1 MSDSI
6 TRLNTSLEGRYRIES
21 ELGEGG
27 MAMVYLADD
36 LKHERKVALKVLK
49 PELAAVVGAE
59 RFLAEIKTTASLQHP
74 HILPLY
80 DSGEADSF
88 LFYVMPYVEGET
100 LRERVDREGE
110 LPIQQAVRI
119 LRDLVD
125 ALGYAHS
132 HEVVHRDVKPG
143 NIMLSGRH
151 ASVMD
156 FGVAK
161 AVGESRS
168 PGHETTVGVAL
179 GTPTYMAP
187 EQAAAEPNVDQ
198 RADIYAVGVVGYEIL
213 TGRPPF
219 SARTTTGILAAH
231 VTQAPVPIG

>member
-1 MSDSI
+1 MSDSV
-6 TRLNTSLEGRYRIES
+6 TRLNTALEGRYRIES

-161 AVGESRS
+161 AVGESKN
-168 PGHETTVGVAL
+168 PGGETTVGVAL
-179 GTPTYMAP
+179 GTPP
-187 EQAAAEPNVDQ
+187 IWHPNRRQ
-198 RADIYAVGVVGYEIL
+198 LSLMSTNELISMLSE
-213 TGRPPF
+213 
-219 SARTTTGILAAH
+219 
-231 VTQAPVPIG
+231 